1 MNSQLQAAAGSP
13 LWQLVF
19 VSFALA
25 LILFEVLR
33 GWRRGL
39 PRQVAR
45 LGALIAAYFAA
56 FFGGKF
62 LAPLLGIFVRMPD
75 ALLSIFAGAIF
86 ALIIYL
92 VISGIGSAL
101 FRRTNQHDSLIVRL
115 LYGSTGA
122 LLGVFFG
129 LFLVW
134 LIVVAVRSIGSVAD
148 AQVREQASD
157 SSVLHAVD
165 VRRRFLGEA
174 NEDQAPLT
182 TSLARL
188 KNSLEMGVIG
198 NAVKTIDVV
207 PQKTYDVI
215 EKISAVAA
223 NPQNAERFL
232 SFPGARELS
241 EHPKIIEGRAIANQ
255 LVRSGTSVAAN
266 YRSACRA
273 RLRPEF
279 IAKLGVVLEEA
290 DETLLWLELIIAG
303 KILPANRVDSLLKEA
318 NELVAIF

>member
-45 LGALIAAYFAA
+45 LGGLVAAYFAA

-62 LAPLLGIFVRMPD
+62 LAPLLGIFFKMPD

-86 ALIIYL
+86 ALIIYV

-101 FRRTNQHDSLIVRL
+101 FRRTSQHDSLIVRL

-134 LIVVAVRSIGSVAD
+134 MIVVAVRSVGSVAE

-198 NAVKTIDVV
+198 NAVKKVDVV
-207 PQKTYDVI
+207 PQTTYDVI
-215 EKISAVAA
+215 EKIGAIAA
-223 NPQNAERFL
+223 TPQNAERFL

-241 EHPKIIEGRAIANQ
+241 EHPKIIALRNDQEISQMLAQGRLFELIQ
-255 LVRSGTSVAAN
+255 DPRIIDAAN
-266 YRSACRA
+266 DADLHA
-273 RLRPEF
+273 RLKKF
-279 IAKLGVVLEEA
+279 DLNAALSYATQK
-290 DETLLWLELIIAG
+290 
-303 KILPANRVDSLLKEA
+303 
-318 NELVAIF
+318 

>member
-62 LAPLLGIFVRMPD
+62 LAPLLGMFLRMPD

-86 ALIIYL
+86 ALIVYA

-101 FRRTNQHDSLIVRL
+101 FRRTNQHDSMIVRL

-122 LLGVFFG
+122 LLGLFFG

-134 LIVVAVRSIGSVAD
+134 MTVVAVRSIGSVAD

-174 NEDQAPLT
+174 NEDRAPLT

-198 NAVKTIDVV
+198 NAVKKIDVV

-241 EHPKIIEGRAIANQ
+241 EHPKVVALRNDQEISQMLAQGQ
-255 LVRSGTSVAAN
+255 L
-266 YRSACRA
+266 
-273 RLRPEF
+273 
-279 IAKLGVVLEEA
+279 
-290 DETLLWLELIIAG
+290 LELIQDHRIIDA
-303 KILPANRVDSLLKEA
+303 ANDPELKA
-318 NELVAIF
+318 RLKKFDLMAALNYATQKQQ

>member
-1 MNSQLQAAAGSP
+1 MNSQVQAIAGSP
-13 LWQLVF
+13 LWQLIF
-19 VSFALA
+19 VSFALV

-45 LGALIAAYFAA
+45 LGALVAAYFAA

-62 LAPLLGIFVRMPD
+62 LAPLLGMFVRMPD

-86 ALIIYL
+86 ALIVYAI
-92 VISGIGSAL
+92 ISGIGSAL
-101 FRRTNQHDSLIVRL
+101 FRKTSQHDSMIVRL

-122 LLGVFFG
+122 LLGIFFG

-134 LIVVAVRSIGSVAD
+134 LIVVAVRSVGSVAD
-148 AQVREQASD
+148 AQVRAQASD

-165 VRRRFLGEA
+165 VRRRILGEPS
-174 NEDQAPLT
+174 EDEAPLT

-198 NAVKTIDVV
+198 NAVKKVDVV

-215 EKISAVAA
+215 EKVGAIAA

-241 EHPKIIEGRAIANQ
+241 EHPKIIALRNDQEIAQ
-255 LVRSGTSVAAN
+255 MLAQGQ
-266 YRSACRA
+266 
-273 RLRPEF
+273 F
-279 IAKLGVVLEEA
+279 
-290 DETLLWLELIIAG
+290 LELIQDHRIIDA
-303 KILPANRVDSLLKEA
+303 ANDPDLNARLKKFDLNA
-318 NELVAIF
+318 ALNYATQK

>member
-1 MNSQLQAAAGSP
+1 MNEQIQSVAGSP
-13 LWQLVF
+13 LWQIVF
-19 VSFALA
+19 ISFAFV

-62 LAPLLGIFVRMPD
+62 LAPLAGMFLQMPD

-86 ALIIYL
+86 ALIVYA
-92 VISGIGSAL
+92 VISGTGSAL
-101 FRRTNQHDSLIVRL
+101 FRRTNQHDSFFVRL

-122 LLGVFFG
+122 VVGAFFG

-134 LIVVAVRSIGSVAD
+134 LIVVAIRSVGSVAN
-148 AQVREQASD
+148 AEVREQAND
-157 SSVLHAVD
+157 TCVLHAVD
-165 VRRRFLGEA
+165 IRRRLFAGPT
-174 NEDQAPLT
+174 EDEAPLT

-198 NAVKTIDVV
+198 KTVKKFDII
-207 PQKTYDVI
+207 PQKNYDLIGKVGQ
-215 EKISAVAA
+215 VAA

-232 SFPGARELS
+232 QYPGAHELS
-241 EHPKIIEGRAIANQ
+241 EHPKIVALRNDQEIGQMLAQGQ
-255 LVRSGTSVAAN
+255 LLELVQDHRIIDAAN
-266 YRSACRA
+266 DPELRA
-273 RLRPEF
+273 RLKKF
-279 IAKLGVVLEEA
+279 DLNAALNYAVQK
-290 DETLLWLELIIAG
+290 
-303 KILPANRVDSLLKEA
+303 
-318 NELVAIF
+318 

>member
-19 VSFALA
+19 VSFALV
-25 LILFEVLR
+25 LILFEIFR

-62 LAPLLGIFVRMPD
+62 LGPLLGMFLRMPD
-75 ALLSIFAGAIF
+75 ALLSICAGAIF
-86 ALIIYL
+86 ALIIYA
-92 VISGIGSAL
+92 VISGIGSSL
-101 FRRTNQHDSLIVRL
+101 FRRTSQHDSLIVRL

-134 LIVVAVRSIGSVAD
+134 MIVVAIRSIGSVAD

-198 NAVKTIDVV
+198 NAVKKVDVV
-207 PQKTYDVI
+207 PQTTYDII
-215 EKISAVAA
+215 EKIGAVAA

-232 SFPGARELS
+232 AFPGARELS
-241 EHPKIIEGRAIANQ
+241 EHPKIIALRNDQEISQMLAQGR
-255 LVRSGTSVAAN
+255 L
-266 YRSACRA
+266 
-273 RLRPEF
+273 
-279 IAKLGVVLEEA
+279 
-290 DETLLWLELIIAG
+290 LELIQDPRIIDA
-303 KILPANRVDSLLKEA
+303 ANDADLKA
-318 NELVAIF
+318 RLKKFDLNAALTYATQKPQ

>member
-19 VSFALA
+19 VSFALI
-25 LILFEVLR
+25 LIVFEVLR

-45 LGALIAAYFAA
+45 LGALMAAYFAA

-62 LAPLLGIFVRMPD
+62 LAPLLGMFFKMPD
-75 ALLSIFAGAIF
+75 VLLSIFAGAFF
-86 ALIIYL
+86 ALIVYAI
-92 VISGIGSAL
+92 ISGIGSAL
-101 FRRTNQHDSLIVRL
+101 FRRTNQHDSTIVRL

-134 LIVVAVRSIGSVAD
+134 MIVVAVRSIGSVAD

-174 NEDQAPLT
+174 NEDRAPLT

-188 KNSLEMGVIG
+188 KNSLEMGMIG
-198 NAVKTIDVV
+198 NAVKKVDVV
-207 PQKTYDVI
+207 PQTIYDLI
-215 EKISAVAA
+215 EKIGAVAA

-241 EHPKIIEGRAIANQ
+241 EHPKIIALRNDQEISQMLAQGR
-255 LVRSGTSVAAN
+255 L
-266 YRSACRA
+266 
-273 RLRPEF
+273 
-279 IAKLGVVLEEA
+279 
-290 DETLLWLELIIAG
+290 LELIQDPRIIDA
-303 KILPANRVDSLLKEA
+303 ANDTDLRGRLKKFDLNA
-318 NELVAIF
+318 ALTYATQK

>member
-19 VSFALA
+19 VTFALA
-25 LILFEVLR
+25 LIVFEVLR

-45 LGALIAAYFAA
+45 LGALIVAYFAA
-56 FFGGKF
+56 YFGGKF
-62 LAPLLGIFVRMPD
+62 LAPLLGMFFRMPD
-75 ALLSIFAGAIF
+75 VLLSIFAGAIF
-86 ALIIYL
+86 ALIIYA
-92 VISGIGSAL
+92 VISGIGSSL
-101 FRRTNQHDSLIVRL
+101 FRRTDQHVSLIVRL

-134 LIVVAVRSIGSVAD
+134 MIIVAVRSIGSVAD

-198 NAVKTIDVV
+198 NAVKKVDVV
-207 PQKTYDVI
+207 PQKTYDVV
-215 EKISAVAA
+215 EKIGAIAA

-232 SFPGARELS
+232 EFPGARELS
-241 EHPKIIEGRAIANQ
+241 EHPKIIALRNDPEVAQMLAQGQ
-255 LVRSGTSVAAN
+255 LIELIQDHRIIDAAN
-266 YRSACRA
+266 DPDLRA
-273 RLRPEF
+273 RLKKFDLNAALNYATQKP
-279 IAKLGVVLEEA
+279 K
-290 DETLLWLELIIAG
+290 
-303 KILPANRVDSLLKEA
+303 
-318 NELVAIF
+318 